1 MTTPEK
7 IRVLLVEDDK
17 AAANMLAKGLRENG
31 YAVELARN
39 GVEALNKARVSDY
52 DLMLLDLLLPLKS
65 GMEVCAELRRSGHD
79 APILMLTARDS
90 LEDRISGLDLGAD
103 DYVTKPFEYSELLAR
118 IRALLRRGPTR
129 HQGVLKTADLE
140 LDLRTKTA
148 KRGGKPFETT
158 QKEFAILEI
167 LCSNAGQPV
176 SRKDITEHAWD
187 ENYDWL
193 SNLLEVY
200 IQRLRKKLDQ
210 CGGPKLIHTV
220 RGTGYLLG
228 PDPHD

>member
-1 MTTPEK
+1 MSSV
-7 IRVLLVEDDK
+7 RVLLVEDDK

-31 YAVELARN
+31 YTVDLARN
-39 GVEALNKARVSDY
+39 GVEAVNKAHVSDY
-52 DLMLLDLLLPLKS
+52 DIMLLDLMLPLKS
-65 GMEVCAELRRSGHD
+65 GMEACAELRRSGFD
-79 APILMLTARDS
+79 APVLMLTARDT
-90 LEDRISGLDLGAD
+90 LEDRIAGLDQGAD

-118 IRALLRRGPTR
+118 IRALLRRGPTQR
-129 HQGVLKTADLE
+129 HQGMLKAFDLE
-140 LDLRTKTA
+140 LDLQLKKASRN
-148 KRGGKPFETT
+148 GKPFETT

-167 LCSNAGQPV
+167 LCRNAGQPV

-200 IQRLRKKLDQ
+200 VQRLRKKLDL
-210 CGGPKLIHTV
+210 CGGAKLIHTV

-228 PDPHD
+228 PDPYD

>member
-1 MTTPEK
+1 MTNV
-7 IRVLLVEDDK
+7 RVLLVEDDK

-31 YAVELARN
+31 YTVDLARN
-39 GVEALNKARVSDY
+39 GVEAVNKAQISDY
-52 DLMLLDLLLPLKS
+52 DIMLLDLVMPLKS
-65 GMEVCAELRRSGHD
+65 GMEACAELRRSGFD
-79 APILMLTARDS
+79 APVLMLTARDT
-90 LEDRISGLDLGAD
+90 LDDRIAGLDQGAD
-103 DYVTKPFEYSELLAR
+103 DYVTKPFEYTELLAR
-118 IRALLRRGPTR
+118 IRALLRRGPTQR
-129 HQGVLKTADLE
+129 NQGMVKAFDIE
-140 LDLRTKTA
+140 LDLALRKA
-148 KRGGKPFETT
+148 SRGGKPFETT

-167 LCSNAGQPV
+167 LCMNPGKPV

-200 IQRLRKKLDQ
+200 IQRLRKKLDL

-228 PDPHD
+228 PDPYD